1 MIQLLLLFLIVVL
14 FVVFC
19 VPRTKQEPITEFLI
33 LPPNTYQIVT
43 ITNSKNSNQI
53 HLCGVDPN
61 HLYMYM
67 TKTVNKKVV
76 YSTYYIDFP
85 LHLNSK
91 KYLFGIV
98 TTTNSYFYQNNNTI
112 VRTTQNF
119 PQFPFET
126 FQFLPQ
132 FSYTVNNAL
141 LFDNNMMIGFDNINQ
156 TKCIITSSVLPV
168 GCLSIPFLKKS
179 SNKNV
184 NYIDFT
190 STATVTSTASFQS
203 VKDKIQY
210 KNPTTNDNPPLLP
223 RTTSKSHERITF
235 VNNMYIDGSSSASPF
250 LSFVGN
256 NVVIQVNSTRN
267 TTALFTIWNF
277 QTLDP
282 MYYGT
287 YSTIDYNLKF
297 NKSKMLPNGSF
308 FPLTK
313 PLLYSIPKPIGIDE
327 NKLSFQNVD
336 QILLYSDDSSNAILL
351 QVTSP
356 SFLYGGVSVLGTTN
370 KSISIQSIL
379 YNNGSILRNPSATQ
393 ILYLNLNVG
402 TPSNMTDI
410 FSEEK
415 HVYLSYDSD
424 TPTTNPLS
432 QPAPFLSDV
441 ETLNSPPNQL
451 LCKNGILFEDKTY
464 MSLTE
469 HGNLTF
475 GMVDKT
481 EFYEFHFVN
490 NTCRK
495 SFTLSKNE
503 IKYSPNFSTMY
514 QTPVYTISFSNA
526 VTCSSLVFK
535 GYCSTFQYNSSGT
548 INLINHFTKETIRFS
563 DRCL

>member
-1 MIQLLLLFLIVVL
+1 MIQLLLVFLIVVL
-14 FVVFC
+14 FVIFC
-19 VPRTKQEPITEFLI
+19 IPRTKQDLVTEFLI
-33 LPPNTYQIVT
+33 LPPDTYQIVT
-43 ITNSKNSNQI
+43 ITNSNNSNQI

-76 YSTYYIDFP
+76 YSPYYIDFP

-98 TTTNSYFYQNNNTI
+98 TKTNSYFYQNNNTV

-119 PQFPFET
+119 SKFPFET
-126 FQFLPQ
+126 FTYLPQ
-132 FSYTVNNAL
+132 YTYSVQNGL
-141 LFDNNMMIGFDNINQ
+141 LFDNKMMIGFDNINQ
-156 TKCIITSSVLPV
+156 TKCILTSSSLPM
-168 GCLSIPFLKKS
+168 GCLSIPFLTSS

-190 STATVTSTASFQS
+190 STTITSTSSFQS
-203 VKDKIQY
+203 LDDKIQY
-210 KNPTTNDNPPLLP
+210 VNPVKYDYPPLLP
-223 RTTSKSHERITF
+223 RTSSTSLTRITF

-256 NVVIQVNSTRN
+256 NVVLQVNSTQ
-267 TTALFTIWNF
+267 TSTPLFTIWNF
-277 QTLDP
+277 QTLEP
-282 MYYGT
+282 SYYGT
-287 YSTIDYNLKF
+287 YSTIDYKLNF
-297 NKSKMLPNGSF
+297 NKSKTLVTGTF

-313 PLLYSIPKPIGIDE
+313 SLLYALPKSIGIDE
-327 NKLSFQNVD
+327 NNLSFQNVD
-336 QILLYSDDSSNAILL
+336 QLILYSDTSSNAILL

-356 SFLYGGVSVLGTTN
+356 SFSYGGVSVLGNTN
-370 KSISIQSIL
+370 KSISIQSVL
-379 YNNGSILRNPSATQ
+379 YNNGSVLRNPSATQ

-410 FSEEK
+410 FSQEK
-415 HVYLSYDSD
+415 HVSLSYGSN
-424 TPTTNPLS
+424 TTTTNTLFQPVPL
-432 QPAPFLSDV
+432 LSTV
-441 ETLNSPPNQL
+441 ETSNSPPNQL
-451 LCKNGILFEDKTY
+451 VCKNGILFANNTY

-469 HGNLTF
+469 YGNLVF
-475 GMVDKT
+475 GTVDKT

-490 NTCRK
+490 NTCRN
-495 SFTLSKNE
+495 SSVLSQNE
-503 IKYSPNFSTMY
+503 ITYSPNFLKVY
-514 QTPVYTISFSNA
+514 NTPVNTISFSNT

-548 INLINHFTKETIRFS
+548 MNLMNHFTNETVPFS